1 MLLLLLL
8 VVLTCHLHSSQ
19 NDFRLRLS
27 FFDNIIII
35 ASYLGV
41 QCSPI
46 LFPLLQQ
53 GLCDAEEIII
63 AKTIGCIGVLV
74 EQGLLHKNNI
84 YEIIKEVL
92 PFLHHPNQWI
102 TNSIVHLITILAHQL
117 SIVDFNCKVAPL
129 LSPYLASSV
138 TAHKNSYL
146 LLGALHRPIARE
158 VYDSIFVAKERKMLE
173 AFFERLKNPAKQILL
188 SNIYTRLIND
198 TTNRAKILRLQNAI
212 LKIDRNKRN
221 LAANNNVNNKGEV
234 GLNSTDDWN
243 LDELVHHP
251 GGFSF
256 GREIKCRCNRWLENS
271 SEVLISMSANHEWQQ
286 MFGLSIKSIQEGPV
300 GADMSLLA
308 SELSMDSSQKDE
320 AKEVAG
326 GSGGGGGGRND
337 KEVDKLRQ
345 TCPPCAVDVR
355 RMLLH
360 KKKTSTSPMST
371 CGGGFAGA
379 SQPQSSLKPAGVLVA
394 QIYEHKS
401 AVNQMA
407 AFKGSHFLT
416 ASDDGFIKLWDVG
429 GIESRVMLRSKY
441 TVDGRANF
449 RGIVNCGDYLITWTS
464 KSIHVFEMIR
474 SSVSFLCSFNVGA
487 FKTNVPLQITSVA
500 VLSDNVFAVSL
511 SDSVVYGYDVRLFN
525 TDNFF
530 IPVFKLT
537 LAPEHRTVT
546 ALDGNELM
554 LCAGTA
560 SGYIAAFDLRF
571 NLECNY
577 FQHGHNQ
584 RVVALKFCTDGLY
597 SSGEFVWAKKVS
609 EKY

>member
-1 MLLLLLL
+1 M
-8 VVLTCHLHSSQ
+8 
-19 NDFRLRLS
+19 RLS

-63 AKTIGCIGVLV
+63 AKTISCIGVLV

-102 TNSIVHLITILAHQL
+102 TNSIVHLITILANQL

-129 LSPYLASSV
+129 LSPYLASSI
-138 TAHKNSYL
+138 TAYKNSYL
-146 LLGALHRPIARE
+146 LLGSLQRPITRD
-158 VYDSIFVAKERKMLE
+158 VYDSVFVAKDRKMLE
-173 AFFERLKNPAKQILL
+173 AFFERLKNPAKQIVLN
-188 SNIYTRLIND
+188 NIYTRLVND

-221 LAANNNVNNKGEV
+221 LAANNNGSNRGEPS
-234 GLNSTDDWN
+234 NSSDDWN
-243 LDELVHHP
+243 LDELVQHP
-251 GGFSF
+251 GGFTF
-256 GREIKCRCNRWLENS
+256 GRDIKCRCNRWLENS

-286 MFGLSIKSIQEGPV
+286 MFGLSVKSIQNGPV
-300 GADMSLLA
+300 GADISLLT
-308 SELSMDSSQKDE
+308 SELLMDASQKDE
-320 AKEVAG
+320 TKEG
-326 GSGGGGGGRND
+326 TSGSKHEKEID
-337 KEVDKLRQ
+337 KMCQ
-345 TCPPCAVDVR
+345 TCPPCALDVR

-371 CGGGFAGA
+371 FGGGGFT
-379 SQPQSSLKPAGVLVA
+379 SVHQSHTLKPAGVLVA

-407 AFKGSHFLT
+407 AYKSSHFLT
-416 ASDDGFIKLWDVG
+416 ASDDGLIKLWDVG

-449 RGIVNCGDYLITWTS
+449 RGIVNCGDNLITWTS
-464 KSIHVFEMIR
+464 KSLHVFEVVR
-474 SSVSFLCSFNVGA
+474 SSISFLCSFNVGA

-511 SDSVVYGYDVRLFN
+511 SDSVMYGYDVRLFN

-537 LAPEHRTVT
+537 LGPEHRTVT
-546 ALDGNELM
+546 ALNGNELM

-560 SGYIAAFDLRF
+560 NGYIAAFDLRF

-584 RVVALKFCTDGLY
+584 RVVALKFCSEGLY
-597 SSGEFVWAKKVS
+597 SSSKFVITIFFKLFFNFVFFSSRESTCNFMELQDGLGQGK
-609 EKY
+609 